1 MRPSWS
7 DEDTQE
13 LPVEE
18 LRTRIGAHRA
28 IRSHRAPVDPYPRW
42 AGALLAVAIVV
53 IGGALLIRPT
63 AAESSTPQGDVYA
76 NGQYAMYTENYC
88 TAVRIGD
95 SARRSEAAAALR
107 DVALYRGVPYV
118 APVCTTQ
125 PPPSSPAATTPP
137 ATTPPA
143 TTEPPA
149 TTPPATTE
157 PPVTTPPATTPPPGP
172 CLDALRRADRCG
184 WPTAAT
190 TGPRSPVALTNY
202 TGPLPL
208 VIPAGQTRSGLIVP
222 GCVRLQTGAAL
233 VDSIVRPTASTLCG
247 GYAAIDQ
254 EWPSIQHNV
263 ALRFVEV
270 DLHLAGSNRMNIR
283 AITGDGFELDH
294 VHCWGGAD
302 CVHYGGEVYVHDSY
316 LHTPPCLTVQSASV
330 CNGYHIDAL
339 HSASAPYAGALILIV
354 HNTIVA
360 EENTPTNYA
369 TSAWI
374 NGPDMTAYG
383 GFVQSNVHG
392 IDNLLAGGGFTQ
404 YCEAHEEQASSVPIV
419 EYTGNRFSDLYY
431 PNSGYWGASTGCKN
445 NVPNYSGNVYDRT
458 GAPI

>member
-1 MRPSWS
+1 MSSYKGKRRMREPGR
-7 DEDTQE
+7 EAVQ
-13 LPVEE
+13 
-18 LRTRIGAHRA
+18 
-28 IRSHRAPVDPYPRW
+28 RW
-42 AGALLAVAIVV
+42 TVRAGAGAAAFLVGVGFAAL
-53 IGGALLIRPT
+53 GGQPAQ
-63 AAESSTPQGDVYA
+63 SSSPQGDVFA
-76 NGQYAMYTENYC
+76 NGQYAMYSENYC

-95 SARRSEAAAALR
+95 AARRNEAAAALR

-118 APVCTTQ
+118 APTCATPIPSPTSPTPSPTVTGSPSPSPTT
-125 PPPSSPAATTPP
+125 PSPTPTTPSPSPTTSSPSPTPTTTSPSP
-137 ATTPPA
+137 SPTGA
-143 TTEPPA
+143 
-149 TTPPATTE
+149 
-157 PPVTTPPATTPPPGP
+157 
-172 CLDALRRADRCG
+172 CLDALRRVDRCG

-190 TGPRSPVALTNY
+190 TGPRAPVVLSNY

-222 GCVRLQTGAAL
+222 GCVRLQTGASL
-233 VDSIVRPTASTLCG
+233 IDSIVRPTASTLCG

-302 CVHYGGEVYVHDSY
+302 CVHYGGEVYIHDSY

-339 HSASAPYAGALILIV
+339 HSASAPYAGALIQVV

-360 EENTPTNYA
+360 EENTATNYA

-445 NVPNYSGNVYDRT
+445 NVPNYSNNTYDRT
-458 GAPI
+458 GSPI